1 VQFEKP
7 RRKLVL
13 YVAAVA
19 VSWIVLALVGTIQP
33 FVGFLPILLLPAV
46 FATEAYFGLGPA
58 IICTIV
64 CTGGAIMMMRV
75 QGSVPEEVHNL
86 TNWAVFPLV
95 AASLLYVMESRRK
108 QQRLGQERLIELS
121 TLLESMPEAV
131 FIFDPGGRLVEV
143 NSAAAAFSGMRR
155 GDLLNYSVQ
164 RLAQHL
170 AAQSDDGHPID
181 FASLA
186 VTRALRGE
194 SVLSERRIFLPPPEH
209 NRVEAII
216 SASAMHG
223 SAGEVIGALVVIRDV
238 TELTLLQQRIADT
251 ERHLA
256 VGQMAAGIAHDFN
269 NVLDTISQAAAVLE
283 LRNDRGSDQTPQDRK
298 LVVNMIYNAVRRGTE
313 IISRLR
319 EYIRGGTGQQA
330 PVDVRQLLEEALE
343 LTRPLWHHK
352 NEKQITVVRELNPV
366 APVLANA
373 ADLRRVFANLIIN
386 AIQAMPDGGTL
397 TVHCE
402 ESGGTVAT
410 WVRDTGIGI
419 TPEGQKKIFL
429 PYYTTKP
436 TGTGLGLSG
445 AQKIVLSQQG
455 NISFTSEPGKGSTFR
470 VELPAM
476 AEAPAKIA

>member
-1 VQFEKP
+1 VRFEKP

-13 YVAAVA
+13 YIATLA
-19 VSWIVLALVGTIQP
+19 VSWIALALVGAIQP

-46 FATEAYFGLGPA
+46 FVTEAYFGFGPA
-58 IICTIV
+58 IVCTIV
-64 CTGGAIMMMRV
+64 CTGGAIMLMRV
-75 QGSVPEEVHNL
+75 PGVVPEEVHNL
-86 TNWAVFPLV
+86 SNWAVFPLV
-95 AASLLYVMESRRK
+95 SASLLYVMESRRK

-131 FIFDPGGRLVEV
+131 FIFDPSGRLVEV
-143 NSAAAAFSGMRR
+143 NSAAVTFSGMRR
-155 GDLLNYSVQ
+155 DDLLNFPVQ
-164 RLAQHL
+164 RLARHL
-170 AAQSDDGHPID
+170 AAQSDEDRPVD

-194 SVLSERRIFLPPPEH
+194 SVMNENRVFLPPPEH
-209 NRVEAII
+209 NRVEAVI
-216 SASAMHG
+216 SASAMRG
-223 SAGEVIGALVVIRDV
+223 SQGEIIGALVVIRDV
-238 TELTLLQQRIADT
+238 TELTLLQQRIAHT

-269 NVLDTISQAAAVLE
+269 NVLDTISQAASVLE
-283 LRNDRGSDQTPQDRK
+283 IRDDRGAGETPDDRK
-298 LVVNMIYNAVRRGTE
+298 LVLKMIHNAVRRGTE
-313 IISRLR
+313 IIARLR

-343 LTRPLWHHK
+343 LTRPLWRNK
-352 NEKQITVVRELNPV
+352 DAQQMTVVRELNPV

-386 AIQAMPDGGTL
+386 AIQAMSDGGTL

-402 ESGGTVAT
+402 ESGGTVVA

-455 NISFTSEPGKGSTFR
+455 NITFTSEPWKGSTFR
-470 VELPAM
+470 IELPAIV
-476 AEAPAKIA
+476 EAPAKIA